1 MRHSTK
7 SPTVAERA
15 HLAAVKA
22 LPCVA
27 CVIDD
32 RFDVLTVCGPTEVH
46 HLLSG
51 NKRRGH
57 MFVLP
62 LGRYHHRGVPFDGM
76 SARAMQ
82 SLYGPSLARQSKLFH
97 AWYGD
102 DAELLTAVNA
112 MLAQRRAA

>member
-1 MRHSTK
+1 MRHSTRA
-7 SPTVAERA
+7 PTKAERA

-27 CVIDD
+27 CCIDD

-57 MFVLP
+57 MFVLA
-62 LGRYHHRGVPFDGM
+62 LGSWHHRAVLQGSMTFAEM
-76 SARAMQ
+76 RRF
-82 SLYGPSLARQSKLFH
+82 YGPSLAHGSKPFH
-97 AWYGD
+97 AAFGSD
-102 DAELLTAVNA
+102 EALLAAVNEL
-112 MLAQRRAA
+112 LAQRRAA